1 LFYSYTIDSWFRAAM
16 MLQSSAAAVPPDWPV
31 IKRNRRFYGGI
42 KGQAGAVGS
51 FPLPALDGLSG
62 GSS

>member
-1 LFYSYTIDSWFRAAM
+1 M